1 MSIESLRVQNC
12 RILSH
17 LEIDPSP
24 TFNLI
29 SGPNGSGKS
38 SLLEAIALLGSGRSF
53 RTNVV
58 TAVVQE
64 GTPSLIVSA
73 VISLSNERKFSI
85 GMERGKERQRLLI
98 NRSPV
103 QKLSEVAELLPL
115 QIITPESIDLVMG
128 SPRNRRSFLDWG
140 LFHVEPQFLSLMKSY
155 RKVLRQRNALLKK
168 KSLDDEQLAYWNRE
182 LIRYGEIISAARAR
196 YIDELVDY
204 YRNKSVFRTQ
214 SLENL
219 QINFEYRQGW
229 KGGFTLE
236 DALKQSAHRERV
248 VGHTVVG
255 PQEADFLIRS
265 ETGRAKQVLSRGQ
278 AKLLSIALYLSQIS
292 HLEEKTGKRGVILVD
307 DLFSE
312 LDRENSL
319 LVLDHLIQSRHQ
331 AFVTAVDDHWVEQ
344 KGIAR
349 FHVEHGTI
357 KNDMRIE

>member
-17 LEIDPSP
+17 LEIAPSP

-29 SGPNGSGKS
+29 VGPNGSGKS

-53 RTNVV
+53 RTNTA

-64 GTPSLIVSA
+64 GAASLIVSA
-73 VISLSNERKFSI
+73 DVSLSNNRHFSI

-128 SPRNRRSFLDWG
+128 PPRNRRSFLDWG
-140 LFHVEPQFLSLMKSY
+140 LFHVEPQFLSLTKNY

-168 KSLDDEQLAYWNRE
+168 GSSDDQLEYWNRE
-182 LIRYGEIISAARAR
+182 LICFGEAISAARAQ
-196 YIDELVDY
+196 YVDELIDHY
-204 YRNKSVFRTQ
+204 QNKSPFSVA
-214 SLENL
+214 SLSSL
-219 QINFEYRQGW
+219 QINFEYRKGW
-229 KGGFTLE
+229 KGGVTLE
-236 DALKQSAHRERV
+236 EALKKSAHREKM
-248 VGHTVVG
+248 VGHTVAG
-255 PQEADFLIRS
+255 PQEADLLIRAGS
-265 ETGRAKQVLSRGQ
+265 EKAKQVLSRGQ

-292 HLEEKTGKRGVILVD
+292 HLDEKTGKRGVVLVD

-312 LDRENSL
+312 LDRDHSL
-319 LVLDHLIQSRHQ
+319 LVLDHLIESRHQ

-344 KGIAR
+344 HAVAR

-357 KNDMRIE
+357 QKRSDS